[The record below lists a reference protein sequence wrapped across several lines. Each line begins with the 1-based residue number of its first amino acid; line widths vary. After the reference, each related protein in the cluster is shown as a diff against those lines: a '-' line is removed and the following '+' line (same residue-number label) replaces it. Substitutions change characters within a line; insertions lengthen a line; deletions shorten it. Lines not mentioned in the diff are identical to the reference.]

1 MQGVHNMS
9 SVLDGLKV
17 LDMGHVVAV
26 PAATATMA
34 DWGADVLKIEPLT
47 GEFARGIN
55 LIKKENLPEELAE
68 GLIGKLVDIDGGEF
82 SWYVH
87 LLNRNKKSLAVD
99 VKTEHGREIVYKLVE
114 NTDVFLTNYEAA
126 TIDKLKMDY
135 KTLVQ
140 HNPKLVYG
148 LLTGYGTKGPDR
160 NERGFD
166 FAAAWARSGAMY
178 MVGEP
183 GSIPPPQRGGMM
195 DRTVG
200 AHIVGGIMAA
210 LYHREKTGEG
220 QKLEFSLYHTGV
232 WTLAEDIQPA
242 VLGITPAKHDRTNA
256 GNPLFNSYRT
266 KDDRWFW
273 LAMLRSD
280 DSWSDFCRAVER
292 EDLVND
298 ERFKDME
305 ARFWNNGELIGII
318 EDILS
323 TKTLKEWE
331 EVFTRHNCIY
341 GTVASPMEV
350 AHDPQALA
358 NDFFPSLHLHG
369 TEARTVATPVKF
381 CQKPGSVRAPAPETG
396 QHTEEV
402 LLGLGYS
409 WEDIA
414 NLQEQGIIL

>member
-1 MQGVHNMS
+1 MAGI
-9 SVLDGLKV
+9 LEGLKV

-26 PAATATMA
+26 PAASATMA

-55 LIKKENLPEELAE
+55 LIKKENLPEEVAQ
-68 GLIGKLVDIDGGEF
+68 GLVGKLVDIDGGEF
-82 SWYVH
+82 SWYIH

-99 VKTEHGREIVYKLVE
+99 LKAEPGRDIVHKLVQD
-114 NTDVFLTNYEAA
+114 TDVFLTNYEAA
-126 TIDKLKMDY
+126 TVKKLNMDY
-135 KTLVQ
+135 ETLVQ

-148 LLTGYGTKGPDR
+148 LLTGYGTAGPDR
-160 NERGFD
+160 HERGFD
-166 FAAAWARSGAMY
+166 YAAAWARSGAMY
-178 MVGEP
+178 MIGQP
-183 GSIPPPQRGGMM
+183 GSIPAPQRGGMM

-200 AHIVGGIMAA
+200 AHIVAGVMGA

-232 WTLAEDIQPA
+232 WTNAEDIQPA
-242 VLGITPAKHDRTNA
+242 VLGLTPVKHDRTSA

-280 DSWSDFCRAVER
+280 DSWSDFCRALER
-292 EDLVND
+292 TDLEDD

-305 ARFWNNGELIGII
+305 SRHANREELIAII
-318 EDILS
+318 EEILS

-331 EVFTRHNCIY
+331 EIFTQHNCIY
-341 GTVASPMEV
+341 GRVASPMEV
-350 AHDPQALA
+350 AADPQALA
-358 NDFFPSLHLHG
+358 NDFFPSLHLHD

-381 CQKPGSVRAPAPETG
+381 CQKPASVRAPAPELG

-402 LLGLGYS
+402 LLELGYS

-414 NLQEQGIIL
+414 GFQEKGIIL

>member
-1 MQGVHNMS
+1 MS
-9 SVLDGLKV
+9 GILEGLKV

-26 PAATATMA
+26 PAAAATMA

-47 GEFARGIN
+47 GEFARGIS

-68 GLIGKLVDIDGGEF
+68 SLISKLIDIDGGDF
-82 SWYVH
+82 SWYIQ
-87 LLNRNKKSLAVD
+87 LLNRNKKSLAID
-99 VKTEHGREIVYKLVE
+99 VKTEQGKEIVYKLVQDS
-114 NTDVFLTNYEAA
+114 DVFLTNYEAA
-126 TIDKLKMDY
+126 TIKKLDMDY
-135 KTLVQ
+135 ETLIQ

-160 NERGFD
+160 HERGFD
-166 FAAAWARSGAMY
+166 YAAAWARSGAMH

-183 GSIPPPQRGGMM
+183 GSTPAPQRGGMM

-200 AHIVGGIMAA
+200 AHIVGGIMGA

-220 QKLEFSLYHTGV
+220 QKLEFSLYHAGV

-242 VLGITPAKHDRTNA
+242 LLGITPVKHDRTDA
-256 GNPLFNSYRT
+256 RNPLWNSYQAS
-266 KDDRWFW
+266 DERWVW
-273 LAMLRSD
+273 LAMLRST
-280 DSWSDFCRAVER
+280 DSWSDFCRAIKR
-292 EDLVND
+292 TDLEND

-305 ARFWNNGELIGII
+305 ARFNNNGELIAII
-318 EDILS
+318 EEILA

-331 EVFTRHNCIY
+331 EIFTKHNCIY
-341 GTVASPMEV
+341 GRAATPMEV
-350 AHDPQALA
+350 VNDPQALA

-381 CQKPGSVRAPAPETG
+381 CQKPASVTSPAAEVG

-402 LLGLGYS
+402 LLKLGYS
-409 WEDIA
+409 WEDIS
-414 NLQEQGIIL
+414 NLQEKSVIL